1 MMFKPKAWHAVLPFT
16 LVMALSSCDPKP
28 EQKLEIGKT
37 IQLYN
42 GKDFDGWYKYLKS
55 TGKGNDPKNVFSVQN
70 GEVFITGE
78 DYGCITTDD
87 EYENYRLVVEYKWG
101 TKTYEPRVDKA
112 RDNGVLIHS
121 TGKDGAFSGSWM
133 YSIECQI
140 IEGGTGDFLVVGDG
154 SENYALTANVANPDK
169 EGAKLYQNGG
179 RPATI
184 HSGRIDWFARSEAWK
199 DTVDFRGKYDLEKP
213 VGEWNTME
221 VVAFGDKVD
230 IFLNGRLVNQAFN
243 VKPSKGRI
251 QIQSEGAEMYV
262 RKVELT
268 PIDAYE
274 PDYLNTPG
282 LVKAAGDNKLQLDAK
297 TGVGVGPK
305 IKYMPEWDAF
315 GWFTEADYVKW
326 DAEVAK
332 AGKYDVYMDWAVPDN
347 SAGNPYILEANGKD
361 VLKGKVGST
370 GSWIDFKEEKIGT
383 VTLEA
388 GKQVIAFKP
397 DPSLKEAGMLDLK
410 KLVFVPVP

>member
-1 MMFKPKAWHAVLPFT
+1 MTTRLTIRYLLFCLT
-16 LVMALSSCDPKP
+16 SCLIVSCTTSEKSN
-28 EQKLEIGKT
+28 ENAGT
-37 IQLYN
+37 IQLFN
-42 GKDFDGWYKYLKS
+42 GKNLDGWYKYLKS
-55 TGKGNDPKNVFSVQN
+55 TGKDNDPKNVFTVSN
-70 GEVFITGE
+70 GEIFITGE
-78 DYGCITTDD
+78 DYGCITTNE
-87 EYENYRLVVEYKWG
+87 EYENYRLVVDFKWG
-101 TKTYEPRVDKA
+101 QKTYEPRIDKA

-121 TGKDGAFSGSWM
+121 QGEDGAFSGSWM

-154 SENYALTANVANPDK
+154 SDKFELTALVADPNKP
-169 EGAKLYQNGG
+169 GAKLYQSGG

-184 HSGRIDWFARSEAWK
+184 NGGRIDWFARSPAWK
-199 DTVDFRGKYDLEKP
+199 DTVDFRGKHDIERP

-230 IFLNGRLVNQAFN
+230 IYLNGQLVNQAYN

-268 PIDAYE
+268 PITEYNPE
-274 PDYLNTPG
+274 YVSKPEV
-282 LVKAAGDNKLQLDAK
+282 VKAAEDGYLLLHAQA
-297 TGVGVGPK
+297 GEGIGPK
-305 IKYMPEWDAF
+305 IKYMPEWGAF

-332 AGKYDVYMDWAVPDN
+332 SGDYDVIMEWSVSDG
-347 SAGNPYILEANGKD
+347 SAGNPYVLEANGKD
-361 VLKGKVGST
+361 LLKGNVGKS
-370 GSWIDFKEEKIGT
+370 GGWEDFKQEKIGT

-397 DPSLKEAGMLDLK
+397 DPSLEDAGMMDLR
-410 KLVFVPVP
+410 KLEFIPVK